1 MEVAS
6 ELGVDEVVDH
16 GIDQGGGHGQQVD
29 TQVHV
34 LYPGKAGNF
43 YKGKTNIY
51 NPLHNKGG
59 TKMSLYTKKSCQKL
73 HRKKVSKRK

>member
-34 LYPGKAGNF
+34 LYPGKVGNF
-43 YKGKTNIY
+43 CKGNTGKI
-51 NPLHNKGG
+51 
-59 TKMSLYTKKSCQKL
+59 SL
-73 HRKKVSKRK
+73 

>member
-29 TQVHV
+29 TKVHV
-34 LYPGKAGNF
+34 LYPGKVGNF
-43 YKGKTNIY
+43 CKGNAGKI
-51 NPLHNKGG
+51 
-59 TKMSLYTKKSCQKL
+59 SL
-73 HRKKVSKRK
+73 

>member
-16 GIDQGGGHGQQVD
+16 GIDQSGGHGQQVD

-34 LYPGKAGNF
+34 LYPGKVGYF
-43 YKGKTNIY
+43 YKIKKKT
-51 NPLHNKGG
+51 L
-59 TKMSLYTKKSCQKL
+59 C
-73 HRKKVSKRK
+73 